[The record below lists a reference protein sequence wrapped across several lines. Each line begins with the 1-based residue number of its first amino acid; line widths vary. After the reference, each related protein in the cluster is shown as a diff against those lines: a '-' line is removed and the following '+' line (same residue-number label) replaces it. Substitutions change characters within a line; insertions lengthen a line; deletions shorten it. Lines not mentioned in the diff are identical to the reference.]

1 MRKDSLVCFRLSKS
15 LHESLAKVAQE
26 EKRSL
31 SSTIEIILADY
42 LKERK
47 ALKGIKKEK
56 RQYPR
61 KAISVPAFI
70 NQFSQEETMLHT
82 GSITNISLGGVSI
95 SIPRDVSIELSIR
108 QDDARFE
115 VIFTLP
121 NENRPIRMKCEPR
134 RVVDSE
140 EIIHVGASFVDADF
154 HSYKALQTY
163 LM

>member
-26 EKRSL
+26 DKRSL
-31 SSTIEIILADY
+31 SSTIEIILANY

-47 ALKGIKKEK
+47 AFKGNKKEK

-70 NQFSQEETMLHT
+70 NQFGQEETKLHT
-82 GSITNISLGGVSI
+82 GSITNISLGGVNI
-95 SIPRDVSIELSIR
+95 SVPRDVSIELK
-108 QDDARFE
+108 QDDMKFE

-134 RVVDSE
+134 RVIDSE
-140 EIIHVGASFVDADF
+140 EIIHIGASFVDADF

-163 LM
+163 MM